1 MMHETLPRHI
11 PQTHAAPMQHTSL
24 QRLHRRILSTL
35 IYVLSSTIGVVAFL
49 YPFWLPAVQKTA
61 VMGMAHAND
70 APLMLTVLVGLC
82 FVALLIEVQGE
93 AVGAKFVALLGV
105 LVSMNAILR
114 FIEVAV
120 PVPGGFSP
128 VFFLIILTGYVY
140 GGRFGFLMGT
150 MTLFVSAL
158 MTGGV
163 GPWLPYQ
170 MFTTGWVGLTAP
182 LCGWV
187 VQAFQHLVVAPASSR
202 VRQDTDATGATHAT
216 GQCVAPDSPF
226 SLANCLSSDKVQNTV
241 EIVALAV
248 FSAVWGFLYG
258 AIMNIWFWPYATGSV
273 AHYWEPGV
281 GVWDTLQRYALFYVV
296 TSLVWDLFR
305 ALGNIALMVAIGG
318 ATLRVLRRFKR
329 RFDFSYSS

>member
-1 MMHETLPRHI
+1 MMYETLPKPI
-11 PQTHAAPMQHTSL
+11 SQTHTTPMQYTAL
-24 QRLHRRILSTL
+24 QKLHRRILSTL
-35 IYVLSSTIGVVAFL
+35 IYVLSSAIGVVAFL

-82 FVALLIEVQGE
+82 FVALLVEVQGE

-114 FIEVAV
+114 FIEVAL

-128 VFFLIILTGYVY
+128 IFFLIILTGYVY

-158 MTGGV
+158 ITGAV

-182 LCGWV
+182 LCRWV
-187 VQAFQHLVVAPASSR
+187 VQGFQR
-202 VRQDTDATGATHAT
+202 
-216 GQCVAPDSPF
+216 
-226 SLANCLSSDKVQNTV
+226 LARRLASDKVQNTV
-241 EIVALAV
+241 EIVVLSL
-248 FSAVWGFLYG
+248 FSAFWGFLYG
-258 AIMNIWFWPYATGSV
+258 AIMNIWFWPYATGPV
-273 AHYWEPGV
+273 AHYWQPGM
-281 GVWDTLQRYALFYVV
+281 GIFDAIQRYALFYVV

-329 RFDFSYSS
+329 RFDFSYVQ